1 MSLGRAASY
10 EQVCLFKACAEI
22 MIGQETKW
30 PIPRNA
36 KTHPVVAFRRR
47 ARAFAVLIVRAQKER
62 RKSYANGDIRLG
74 AERLPAFSLCRG
86 TQVAYRYSTLDHS
99 QLASYASKTR
109 RKHKQKYRAAGSD
122 LSGGSNG
129 CERVRYGMR
138 TTVRIWNDELL
149 ARTYWPS
156 TIRHS

>member
-47 ARAFAVLIVRAQKER
+47 ARAFAVLIVRGTTEIICQWGH
-62 RKSYANGDIRLG
+62 S
-74 AERLPAFSLCRG
+74 SCRG
-86 TQVAYRYSTLDHS
+86 EATSVQSMSRDAGRVPLLYAGS
-99 QLASYASKTR
+99 QSIGFLCFQDSSKTQAEIPSR
-109 RKHKQKYRAAGSD
+109 RLRF
-122 LSGGSNG
+122 
-129 CERVRYGMR
+129 
-138 TTVRIWNDELL
+138 
-149 ARTYWPS
+149 
-156 TIRHS
+156 IRRLKWM